1 MLRTLS
7 YLNLVFAVV
16 YFLAYLQ
23 DGNRIVVFGL
33 LVVVVFNWMA
43 LLNLENEK
51 RDWSLWQWL
60 CAGITLLYALYM
72 GYGAVS
78 LFIDAIGHHYYPGVT
93 IRLIISGL
101 LFDFTIFLQLLKSW
115 YEKIDK
121 KR

>member
-23 DGNRIVVFGL
+23 DGNIIVVLGL
-33 LVVVVFNWMA
+33 LVVVVFNWLA

-51 RDWSLWQWL
+51 PDWSMWQWF
-60 CAGITLLYALYM
+60 CGGITILYALYM
-72 GYGAVS
+72 GYGAIS
-78 LFIDAIGHHYYPGVT
+78 LFIDTIAHHYYPGVSV
-93 IRLIISGL
+93 RLIISGL
-101 LFDFTIFLQLLKSW
+101 FFAFTIFLQLFKSW
-115 YEKIDK
+115 QEKIDK